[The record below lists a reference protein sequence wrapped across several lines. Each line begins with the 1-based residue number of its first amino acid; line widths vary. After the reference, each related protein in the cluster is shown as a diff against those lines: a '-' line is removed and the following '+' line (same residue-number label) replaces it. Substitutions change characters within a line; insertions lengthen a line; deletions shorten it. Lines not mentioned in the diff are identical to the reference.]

1 MTDFD
6 RPSHDPTA
14 DTSVHTTADPATV
27 TETSAEP
34 ISTTGVGAPVADG
47 AGAAGIGTGAPR
59 KGNRTRW
66 LAAGLI
72 VALVVGVTAIATL
85 SLTGS
90 SPNSKVLGY
99 VPADSVAYGEIRMDL
114 PGDQARMLGAFLSHF
129 PGFADQAALETKLN
143 ELLDR
148 AVSEGSK
155 GAQSYTGDIAPWF
168 DGQIAFAMGALP
180 ADAFSN
186 DDPSGAASQVR
197 ALLLI
202 SVKDGAAAT
211 TWFKATLDEAAV
223 APGATEDYN
232 GTSLL
237 RYTDPDMGDVDA
249 AFAVIDGKVA
259 VAGDLTSVKA
269 AVDTKGSSG
278 LVDEQG
284 FAAALAA
291 STGDHV
297 GFMYI
302 DMRALVDAAVTMS
315 EQSGAPAP
323 ATDKMLALVPEWVG
337 VRLRIEADALVM
349 DSAIPHVDGLPGPTT
364 NHANGVAAF
373 APPTTLLM
381 GAGNDIGATIAQ
393 YIELLGED
401 PAMTDP
407 MIQLEQALGLI
418 GGLDGAIGWMGDT
431 AYVVSSAGDTVEGGV
446 ISIPTDAAAAE
457 RFLTT
462 IRSLVA
468 IGGGQAGITVRE
480 EAYAGTAIT
489 IIDLGSAQ
497 DLLGM
502 AGAMGGVPLDP
513 GSVGGLPEGNIEL
526 SYAATADVV
535 VIGSGPNFVKTVL
548 DAGAGDSLADST
560 RYRDLVARAGTEH
573 TGVSFLDIAAIRT
586 LAEGF
591 LAQATAAERA
601 EYETSVKPFLEPF
614 DALVVTTVV
623 GDVDGQ
629 HVRIIVK

>member
-14 DTSVHTTADPATV
+14 DTSVHPTADPATV
-27 TETSAEP
+27 TEAGGSP
-34 ISTTGVGAPVADG
+34 ISTTGVGASAAEAT
-47 AGAAGIGTGAPR
+47 AGGSATAVRR
-59 KGNRTRW
+59 KSNRARW

-72 VALVVGVTAIATL
+72 VALVVGITAIATL
-85 SLTGS
+85 SLTGT

-99 VPADSVAYGEIRMDL
+99 VPADSVAYGEVRMDL
-114 PGDQARMLGAFLSHF
+114 PGDQSRMLGAFLSHF

-148 AVSEGSK
+148 AVSEGSQ
-155 GAQSYTGDIAPWF
+155 GTQSYTGDIAPWF

-180 ADAFSN
+180 ASAFAD
-186 DDPSGAASQVR
+186 DDPSAAASQSR

-211 TWFKATLDEAAV
+211 AWFKATLDEAAA
-223 APGATEDYN
+223 APGTTEDYN

-249 AFAVIDGKVA
+249 AFAVIDGKIA

-278 LVDEQG
+278 LVDDEG

-302 DMRALVDAAVTMS
+302 DLRAIVGAAMTMRSSDDSFAV
-315 EQSGAPAP
+315 
-323 ATDKMLALVPEWVG
+323 TDKMLALVPDWMG
-337 VRLRIEADALVM
+337 FRLRVEADALVM
-349 DSAIPHVDGLPGPTT
+349 DAAAPHVDGLPGPTT
-364 NHANGVAAF
+364 NHANGAAAF
-373 APPTTLLM
+373 APPTTLVM
-381 GAGNDIGATIAQ
+381 GAGNDVGATLKQWID
-393 YIELLGED
+393 LLGED

-418 GGLDGAIGWMGDT
+418 GGLDAAIGWMGDT
-431 AYVVSSAGDTVEGGV
+431 AYVVSSAGDTVEGGI
-446 ISIPTDAAAAE
+446 ISIPTDAADAD

-480 EAYAGTAIT
+480 ETHAGSTIT

-513 GSVGGLPEGNIEL
+513 GSVGRLPEGNIEL

-535 VIGSGPNFVKTVL
+535 VIGSGPNFVKAVL
-548 DAGAGDSLADST
+548 DAGTGDSLADSA
-560 RYRDLVARAGTEH
+560 RYRDLVARAGAEH

-614 DALVVTTVV
+614 DALVATTVL
-623 GDVDGQ
+623 GDLDGQ
-629 HVRIIVK
+629 HVRITVK